1 MRKALVL
8 DKRAG
13 SLAVQVC
20 RALARRGYEI
30 TIFGI
35 RGSIAFR
42 SKYCTHAIE
51 LPAWS
56 PESIG
61 NWLRRMLTGET
72 YDAVYLCNEE
82 ILAVIPSLL
91 ESGALKSLPMPQA
104 PEIEALLSKNKTLAR
119 VKQHGIAAPITF
131 VPANEREVEQA
142 ADELKFPLLIK
153 GERGENSRNLR
164 FVTNRKS
171 LLPLYREMVRIEEPY
186 GGRPALQEIV
196 KGQAYSVGGLFQEG
210 RPLRLC
216 AHRKL
221 LTYPRAGG
229 VTVKGITER
238 PRRLLEEAIKT
249 FAAFR
254 YTGLGHAEFI
264 HDKAQDTFKFI
275 EINPRV
281 WGSIGVTEH
290 AGVDLY
296 SPYQQLIDGGQ
307 VSSDL
312 RYREG
317 VIYHRFSAE
326 MQLIIE
332 RPLRLAGFIKDALDL
347 RVTSDFS
354 WSDLGPYLAAVRRTR
369 SSERSA
375 AYGLQTVEM
384 NRPARE

>member
-20 RALARRGYEI
+20 RALARRGYRV
-30 TIFGI
+30 TIFGV
-35 RGSIAFR
+35 RGSIAFS
-42 SKYCTHAIE
+42 SKHCAQVIE
-51 LPAWS
+51 LPAWN
-56 PESIG
+56 PEAIG
-61 NWLRRMLTGET
+61 NWLRRILTAET

-82 ILAVIPSLL
+82 ILAVIHSLPGL
-91 ESGALKSLPMPQA
+91 RALKTLPMPGVAALQT
-104 PEIEALLSKNKTLAR
+104 LLSKHETLAW
-119 VKQHGIAAPITF
+119 VKRHGIAAPLTL
-131 VPANEREVEQA
+131 VPANEREVEVA
-142 ADELKFPLLIK
+142 ADQLKLPLLIK
-153 GERGENSRNLR
+153 GERGENSKNLR
-164 FVTNRKS
+164 FVTSRKS
-171 LLPLYREMVRIEEPY
+171 LLPLYREMVRIEESY

-196 KGQAYSVGGLFQEG
+196 KGQAYSVGGLFQDG

-221 LTYPRAGG
+221 LTYPSTGG

-238 PRRLLEEAIKT
+238 PQRLLEEAIKT

-264 HDKAQDTFKFI
+264 HDRAEGSFKFI

-281 WGSIGVTEH
+281 WGSIGIAEH

-296 SPYQQLIDGGQ
+296 SPYQQLIDGQ
-307 VSSDL
+307 PVSSDL

-317 VIYHRFSAE
+317 VVYHRFSAE
-326 MQLIIE
+326 MQLIVE

-354 WSDLGPYLAAVRRTR
+354 WADLGPYLAAMRRTGA
-369 SSERSA
+369 SGSGA
-375 AYGLQTVEM
+375 PYGLQTVEM